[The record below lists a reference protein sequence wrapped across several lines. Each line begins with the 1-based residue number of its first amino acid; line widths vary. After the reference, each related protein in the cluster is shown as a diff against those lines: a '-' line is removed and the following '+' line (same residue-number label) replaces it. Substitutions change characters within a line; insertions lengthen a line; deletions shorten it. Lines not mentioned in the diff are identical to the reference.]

1 MDNLQGRNDELRAAL
16 REIRHESSKAVLERE
31 KALDK
36 VLQWMFLFS
45 AFCLFDFLIL
55 YTPINNHSV
64 MSGQV
69 FLG

>member
-36 VLQWMFLFS
+36 VL
-45 AFCLFDFLIL
+45 
-55 YTPINNHSV
+55 
-64 MSGQV
+64 
-69 FLG
+69 

>member
-36 VLQWMFLFS
+36 VSIKTLIFGEYSAMF
-45 AFCLFDFLIL
+45 
-55 YTPINNHSV
+55 PI
-64 MSGQV
+64 
-69 FLG
+69 